1 MAFPTASVTTTNLD
15 AGTDD
20 PSLARA
26 DLLDG
31 VQKLNTIISEGG
43 AANGVALL
51 DSSAK
56 LSANQM
62 PTTITATG
70 VQVLNPSSGVV
81 HIQDVLRLTSKTVAE
96 LTALSPNEGDIA
108 YCSNGNAGA
117 KTMAVYDGTNWKVV
131 ALGATISAS

>member
-70 VQVLNPSSGVV
+70 VQVFNPSSGVV
-81 HIQDVLRLTSKTVAE
+81 HIQDVLRLTSKTVAQ

-117 KTMAVYDGTNWKVV
+117 KTMAIYDGTNWKVV
-131 ALGATISAS
+131 ALGATISAT

>member
-131 ALGATISAS
+131 ALGATIATS

>member
-1 MAFPTASVTTTNLD
+1 MAFPTASITTTNLD

-43 AANGVALL
+43 GANGVALL
-51 DSSAK
+51 DASAK

-70 VQVLNPSSGVV
+70 VQVLNPSGGVV
-81 HIQDVLRLTSKTVAE
+81 HIQDVLRLTSKTVAQ
-96 LTALSPNEGDIA
+96 LNALSPNEGDIA

-131 ALGATISAS
+131 ALGATISAT

>member
-26 DLLDG
+26 DLLDA
-31 VQKLNTIISEGG
+31 VQKLNTIIAEGG

-51 DSSAK
+51 NGSTK
-56 LSANQM
+56 LSSTQM
-62 PTTITATG
+62 PASITATG
-70 VQVLNPSSGVV
+70 VQVINPSSGVV
-81 HIQDVLRLTSKTVAE
+81 HLQDILRLTSKTVAQ

-117 KTMAVYDGTNWKVV
+117 KTMAIYDGTNWKVV
-131 ALGATISAS
+131 ALGATISAT

>member
-43 AANGVALL
+43 GANGVALL
-51 DSSAK
+51 DASAK

-70 VQVLNPSSGVV
+70 VQVLNPSGGVV
-81 HIQDVLRLTSKTVAE
+81 HIQDTLRLTSKTTAE
-96 LTALSPNEGDIA
+96 LNALSPNEGDIA

-131 ALGATISAS
+131 ALGATISAT

>member
-117 KTMAVYDGTNWKVV
+117 KTMAIYDGTNWKVV

>member
-1 MAFPTASVTTTNLD
+1 MAFPTASITTTNLD

-43 AANGVALL
+43 GANGVALL
-51 DSSAK
+51 DASAK

-70 VQVLNPSSGVV
+70 VQVLNPSGGVV
-81 HIQDVLRLTSKTVAE
+81 HIQDTLRLTSKTTAE
-96 LTALSPNEGDIA
+96 LNALSPNEGDIA

-131 ALGATISAS
+131 ALGATISAT

>member
-26 DLLDG
+26 DLLDA

-51 DSSAK
+51 DASSK
-56 LSANQM
+56 LSSTQM

-70 VQVLNPSSGVV
+70 VQVLNPTGGVV
-81 HIQDVLRLTSKTVAE
+81 HIQDTLRLTAKTTAQLE
-96 LTALSPNEGDIA
+96 ALSPNEGDIA
-108 YCSNGNAGA
+108 YCSDGDAGD

-131 ALGATISAS
+131 ALGATISAT

>member
-81 HIQDVLRLTSKTVAE
+81 HIQDILRLTSKTVAE

-117 KTMAVYDGTNWKVV
+117 KTMAIYDGTNWKVV

>member
-31 VQKLNTIISEGG
+31 IQKLNTIITEGG
-43 AANGVALL
+43 GANGVALL
-51 DSSAK
+51 DASTK
-56 LSANQM
+56 LSSTQM

-70 VQVLNPSSGVV
+70 VQVLNPTGGVV
-81 HIQDVLRLTSKTVAE
+81 HIQDTLRLTSKTTAE
-96 LTALSPNEGDIA
+96 LNALSPNEGDIA
-108 YCSNGNAGA
+108 YCSDGDTGD
-117 KTMAVYDGTNWKVV
+117 KTLAVYDGSNWKVV
-131 ALGATISAS
+131 ALGATISAT